1 MTAKERGSL
10 HTYLSTSMRDTST
23 MESHSEVGG
32 NACSA
37 LRTPYSVHSL
47 SLRYHSLPTRFTP
60 EGHPEG
66 TRRVYSPSIRG
77 YPRVSEGAERGRG
90 SWECGNMYPDK
101 HGRVHTDTGTDTG
114 TGCSDCCP
122 VTVSSLNYN
131 KHAVS
136 LWTYGHTC
144 AVVG

>member
-1 MTAKERGSL
+1 
-10 HTYLSTSMRDTST
+10 

-77 YPRVSEGAERGRG
+77 YPRVSEGAERVRKG
-90 SWECGNMYPDK
+90 CGK
-101 HGRVHTDTGTDTG
+101 GAERVRKGDVAAGNVETCTRINTGEFTPTQAL
-114 TGCSDCCP
+114 TRALVA
-122 VTVSSLNYN
+122 VTVAL
-131 KHAVS
+131 
-136 LWTYGHTC
+136 
-144 AVVG
+144 